1 LIRFMTA
8 RHQIR
13 VGGRLGR
20 GRTPIDATPAPSLG
34 EMLQAARERKGVDLH
49 RAERDTKIRLKH
61 LAALESDDYA
71 ELPGNV
77 YARGFLRNYALY
89 LGLDP
94 DEVLVRWRDEQD
106 LHNAADREAI
116 LAPPQPIAEPKG
128 SLRITRSVFAV
139 ALLVVVVVAFGG
151 YVVTQLVR
159 FSQVPAV
166 TLDGSPRRDLAADA
180 QSVHLTG
187 TSTAGFTIVVS
198 GSGNFLKSV
207 QAGDDT
213 RWAIDVPVTKGQN
226 DFTILARDPSTKKE
240 SPPVNIIVTVP
251 VPSSPT
257 PVVTAT
263 AAPVATSSAGVP
275 LATAQLALSEP
286 ADGAQ
291 INSGT
296 LRVGGTTDASGVT
309 ITAAYVGPVGQAAPT
324 PAPGATSAPPP
335 AGGPAAPDP
344 VQVNASS
351 GTFSGSLA
359 LAVGRWTITATTNA
373 SSTLASSSQSVTVDV
388 SYSGMVL
395 VVEARGGSAWIQVVV
410 DGTLV
415 QSGKTFRNHET
426 QTFTAKQTIIVHT
439 GNAGAT
445 GYTLNG
451 VDIGIPGS
459 AGAVETWQF
468 DKGRSQPHRIA

>member
-1 LIRFMTA
+1 MTA

-94 DEVLVRWRDEQD
+94 DEVLVKWRNEQD
-106 LHNAADREAI
+106 MRNAAQQDAI

-128 SLRITRSVFAV
+128 SLRFTRAVFAV
-139 ALLVVVVVAFGG
+139 ALLMVVIVAFVG
-151 YVVTQLVR
+151 YVGLQLVR

-166 TLDGSPRRDLAADA
+166 ALDGSPRRDLAADA

-187 TSTAGFTIVVS
+187 SSTAGFTIVVS

-213 RWAIDVPVTKGQN
+213 KWAIDLPVTKGQN
-226 DFTILARDPSTKKE
+226 DFTILARDPSTSKE
-240 SPPVNIIVTVP
+240 SPPVNVIVTVP
-251 VPSSPT
+251 VPASPT
-257 PVVTAT
+257 PIVTAT
-263 AAPVATSSAGVP
+263 IGPVATSSAGVP
-275 LATAQLALSEP
+275 LQAAQLALTEP
-286 ADGAQ
+286 VDGAQ
-291 INSGT
+291 VNTGT
-296 LRVGGTTDASGVT
+296 IKVSGTTDAAGVT
-309 ITAAYVGPVGQAAPT
+309 VTAVFVGPALQAAPS
-324 PAPGATSAPPP
+324 PAPGASAAPPP
-335 AGGPAAPDP
+335 PGGPAVPDP

-351 GTFSGSLA
+351 GAFSISLA
-359 LAVGRWTITATTNA
+359 LPVGRWTITVTTNA
-373 SSTLASSSQSVTVDV
+373 TDTLASAIQSVTVDV

-395 VVEARGGSAWIQVVV
+395 MVEARTGSAWIQVWV
-410 DGTLV
+410 DGAAV
-415 QSGKTFRNHET
+415 QTGKTFRKGET
-426 QTFTAKQTIIVHT
+426 QTFTAKQTIVIHT

-445 GYTLNG
+445 AYTLNG

-468 DKGRSQPHRIA
+468 DKGRSQPRRIG

>member
-1 LIRFMTA
+1 MTA

-13 VGGRLGR
+13 VGGRVGR

-94 DEVLVRWRDEQD
+94 DEVLIKWRDEQD
-106 LHNAADREAI
+106 LRNASHNEAI

-128 SLRITRSVFAV
+128 SLRFTRTVFAV
-139 ALLVVVVVAFGG
+139 ALLIVVIVAFVG
-151 YVVTQLVR
+151 YVGLQLVR

-198 GSGNFLKSV
+198 GSGNFVKSV

-213 RWAIDVPVTKGQN
+213 RWAVDVPVTKGQN
-226 DFTILARDPSTKKE
+226 DFAILARDPSTNKE
-240 SPPVNIIVTVP
+240 SPPVNVIVTVP
-251 VPSSPT
+251 VPSGPT
-257 PVVTAT
+257 PLVPT
-263 AAPVATSSAGVP
+263 PSGPLPTSSAGVP
-275 LATAQLALSEP
+275 LPAARLALTEP
-286 ADGAQ
+286 VDGAQ
-291 INSGT
+291 INTGT
-296 LRVGGTTDASGVT
+296 VRVIGTTDATGVT
-309 ITAAYVGPVGQAAPT
+309 LSAAYVGPVGQTPLS

-344 VQVNASS
+344 VQVGASS
-351 GTFSGSLA
+351 GSFSGSLA
-359 LAVGRWTITATTNA
+359 LPVARWTITATTAA
-373 SSTLASSSQSVTVDV
+373 SGTLASNSQSVTVDA

-395 VVEARGGSAWIQVVV
+395 VVEARTGPAWIQVRV
-410 DGTLV
+410 DGAPV
-415 QSGKTFRNHET
+415 QSGKTFRKGET
-426 QTFTAKQTIIVHT
+426 QTFTAKQTIVVHT

-445 GYTLNG
+445 AYTLNG
-451 VDIGIPGS
+451 VDIGIPGT

-468 DKGRSQPHRIA
+468 DKGRSQPHRI